1 MAQTINSQTFL
12 RGDPYTEV
20 VDITLNGTGGVG
32 TWTSKLAKPKAAV
45 VTKIGDA
52 TPTAETFAVNISG
65 RIITVYSSSD
75 TSTSRVFVIVQGYQW

>member
-32 TWTSKLAKPKAAV
+32 TWKSKLAKPKAAI
-45 VTKIGDA
+45 VTLIGAA
-52 TPTAETFAVNISG
+52 TPTAETFAVTISG
-65 RIITVYSSSD
+65 RDITVYSSNN
-75 TSTSRVFVIVQGYQW
+75 TSTSRVFVIVKGYQW